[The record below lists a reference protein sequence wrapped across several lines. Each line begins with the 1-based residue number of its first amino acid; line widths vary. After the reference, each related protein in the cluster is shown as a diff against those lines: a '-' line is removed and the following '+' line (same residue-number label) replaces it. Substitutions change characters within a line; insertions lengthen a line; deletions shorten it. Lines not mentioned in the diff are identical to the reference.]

1 MVSQGTSQFILRVFR
16 TTLAVLTSCVVP
28 SYAGTVLCRL
38 PHLENLRFLRSILL
52 DWGGDRWR
60 RPTWDKASRICSSPV
75 QTLKRKIHQKI
86 RGVLYQYVRKSRI
99 VRVVMGRLG
108 CIAPNQ
114 DTWRGRRGR
123 EGGRDR
129 RRIKI
134 EDPGH
139 GNPTQTYIIEIV
151 NVIAIVNCLVNN
163 KPGPMSCCSFDAM
176 ETALLCI
183 LDLLAVCPSVA
194 PHEEERF
201 THAIKPTKPSGFWNV
216 LAG

>member
-1 MVSQGTSQFILRVFR
+1 MEATDVGQGIAYLQQSCANSEEKNSSKDKRR
-16 TTLAVLTSCVVP
+16 TVP
-28 SYAGTVLCRL
+28 VCKKESYRAGGDGTAGLHRSK
-38 PHLENLRFLRSILL
+38 PGHLE
-52 DWGGDRWR
+52 GQ
-60 RPTWDKASRICSSPV
+60 A
-75 QTLKRKIHQKI
+75 
-86 RGVLYQYVRKSRI
+86 
-99 VRVVMGRLG
+99 
-108 CIAPNQ
+108 
-114 DTWRGRRGR
+114 R